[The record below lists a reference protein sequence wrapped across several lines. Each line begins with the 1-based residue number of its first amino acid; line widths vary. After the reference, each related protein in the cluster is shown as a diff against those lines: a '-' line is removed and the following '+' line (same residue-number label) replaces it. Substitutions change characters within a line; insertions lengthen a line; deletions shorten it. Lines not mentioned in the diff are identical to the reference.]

1 MTSVSHA
8 RGLLRLR
15 FDEAGLFVAAWPARP
30 LRISWDEIAFVCPV
44 PWLERTASGWQE
56 KRYSFAP
63 KFRSTLQRSGRF
75 VLYFVVRDRRP
86 ILSRAAADGW
96 WTRFWAKSLL
106 KPMLDAGDRRQEDQ
120 SLLGF
125 ELDVRRLGGS
135 LDPLLDL
142 VNRRSRFDLVVFF
155 D

>member
-1 MTSVSHA
+1 MSSVSHA
-8 RGLLRLR
+8 HGLLRLR
-15 FDEAGLFVAAWPARP
+15 FDEAGLVVRPWPARP
-30 LRISWDEIAFVCPV
+30 LRIGWDEIDFVCPV
-44 PWLERTASGWQE
+44 PWIERTASGWQE
-56 KRYSFAP
+56 KRYPFAP

-86 ILSRAAADGW
+86 ILKRAEGW
-96 WTRFWAKSLL
+96 WTRQWATLL
-106 KPMLDAGDRRQEDQ
+106 LAPMVDASERRQEDR
-120 SLLGF
+120 SLLAL

-142 VNRRSRFDLVVFF
+142 LNRHSRFDLVVFF

>member
-1 MTSVSHA
+1 MTSVTHA

-15 FDEAGLFVAAWPARP
+15 FDEAGLVVRPWPARP
-30 LRISWDEIAFVCPV
+30 LRIGWDEIAFVCPV
-44 PWLERTASGWQE
+44 PWLEQTASGWQE
-56 KRYSFAP
+56 KRFSFAP
-63 KFRSTLQRSGRF
+63 PSFRSTLERSGRF

-86 ILSRAAADGW
+86 IVSRAEGW
-96 WTRFWAKSLL
+96 WTRFWAISLL
-106 KPMLDAGDRRQEDQ
+106 NPMVDAADREQADQ

-142 VNRRSRFDLVVFF
+142 LHRHSRFDVVVLF